1 MKGGAT
7 GMPPKVIQEALQE
20 RVLGFAQRGL
30 SHNTKCGPQR
40 GCCWWKRQQGW
51 ESLACLEVGV
61 S

>member
-1 MKGGAT
+1 
-7 GMPPKVIQEALQE
+7 MPPKVIQEALQE

-30 SHNTKCGPQR
+30 SHDTKRGPRR

-51 ESLACLEVGV
+51 ERLACLEVGV